1 MTDRMLIK
9 GGIVLTQDPALGEMP
24 GADVLIED
32 DKIAAVGHGLSADG
46 ARTIDATGDIVIPG
60 FIDTHRH
67 TWETSIRTSAPDFA
81 LITYFGSILDK
92 FAPHYRPDDVY
103 AGNLWGSLE
112 CINAGI
118 TTLVDWSHII
128 NTPEH
133 ADAGI
138 RGLQES
144 KIRSV
149 YAYGFGNT
157 SLVDW
162 WFGPDYAGS
171 VLTSDG
177 PDARRIRKQYFNSDD
192 GRITMAL
199 ATRGPNFCK
208 PDVVRHDW
216 ELAKELGL
224 NITVHVAMDRFGYT
238 KMQMT
243 MLRGHGPALPEHDLR
258 PRLALHRRGVGA
270 RPRLRRERL
279 VRAADRGPDGPR
291 LGARG
296 DRAGVRPADRP
307 VVRRGDDRAIRP
319 VHPDAL
325 DLRLGARAEAPGGV
339 GRRTSTASRPRPGSS
354 PRARSCRGRRIGGAE
369 VAGIADRTG
378 SLTPGKQADIVII
391 DGSAVNVAPIIDPVG
406 AVVCAA
412 DVSNVKTVMVA
423 GEILKEDFRLKADL
437 GAPRKAVEALARLP
451 RLEVRRS
458 GAGLGGQGHRLD
470 PRVTPP
476 AAGAARRVP
485 AVVPRSAP
493 ATDLR
498 GAKRATGP

>member
-9 GGIVLTQDPALGEMP
+9 GGIVLTQDPGLGELP
-24 GADVLIED
+24 RADVLIED
-32 DKIAAVGHGLSADG
+32 DRIAAVGPDLSADG
-46 ARTIDATGDIVIPG
+46 ARIIDAAGDIVIPG

-67 TWETSIRTSAPDFA
+67 TWETSIRTCAPDFA

-118 TTLVDWSHII
+118 TTLVDWSHIM
-128 NTPEH
+128 NTPDH
-133 ADAGI
+133 ADEAI

-149 YAYGFGNT
+149 FAYGFGNT

-162 WFGPDYAGS
+162 WFGPDYTGS

-238 KMQMT
+238 KMQVT
-243 MLRGHGPALPEHDLR
+243 DAPRHGPAVPEHDLR

-270 RPRLRRERL
+270 RPRLGRQRL

-291 LGARG
+291 LGAGG
-296 DRAGVRPADRP
+296 DRPRVRPPDRP
-307 VVRRGDDRAIRP
+307 VVGRRDDGAVRP

-325 DLRLGARAEAPGGV
+325 DLRLRARPQAPGGV
-339 GRRTSTASRPRPGSS
+339 GREPRRARGVARAHHLAPGPVVGDASAGRRSPASR
-354 PRARSCRGRRIGGAE
+354 
-369 VAGIADRTG
+369 
-378 SLTPGKQADIVII
+378 
-391 DGSAVNVAPIIDPVG
+391 
-406 AVVCAA
+406 
-412 DVSNVKTVMVA
+412 
-423 GEILKEDFRLKADL
+423 
-437 GAPRKAVEALARLP
+437 
-451 RLEVRRS
+451 
-458 GAGLGGQGHRLD
+458 
-470 PRVTPP
+470 
-476 AAGAARRVP
+476 
-485 AVVPRSAP
+485 
-493 ATDLR
+493 
-498 GAKRATGP
+498 TGPAR